1 MLKTSEKKEQNISNR
16 FQELENK
23 YELLKRSE
31 LIHKDQLCK
40 RENDFMKF

>member
-23 YELLKRSE
+23 YELLKRS
-31 LIHKDQLCK
+31 D
-40 RENDFMKF
+40 